1 MVQWLRIC
9 LPGDT
14 RVGVCMCEIHVD
26 IWQKPPQY
34 CNYPPNENK
43 IGKKKIHLPMQGTEV
58 RSLVGELRCYKLWG
72 N

>member
-43 IGKKKIHLPMQGTEV
+43 IVKKKNPPSNARDRGSIPGWGTKM
-58 RSLVGELRCYKLWG
+58 L
-72 N
+72 